1 MVDVG
6 TFLAR
11 LALKL
16 RLPVKGIIKRSLFQQ
31 FCGGESIPDCQ
42 KSIDHL
48 ESFNIKTILDYSVE
62 GLESEE
68 SFDHTMEEALR
79 IADYARNASGIPF
92 CVVKLTGLGSST
104 IMEKVQSNQKLSK
117 EEEVSFDS
125 FKKRV
130 EKIAERVAENRL
142 RFMIDA
148 EETWIED
155 VIDEIALEL
164 MRIYNQNGPVVYIT
178 YQLYRKDA
186 LKKLKND
193 YRHITEGG
201 CFFAAKLVR
210 GAYME
215 KERERAEEL
224 GYPDPI
230 QLSKKD
236 TDRDYKDAIY
246 KGHFKPSQYIFAQK
260 MSNKTGLQ

>member
-117 EEEVSFDS
+117 EEKFTH
-125 FKKRV
+125 KAPKRGNTGINGDTYLFLPRRNSGDQLFGLCV
-130 EKIAERVAENRL
+130 I
-142 RFMIDA
+142 
-148 EETWIED
+148 EED
-155 VIDEIALEL
+155 RPSLC
-164 MRIYNQNGPVVYIT
+164 
-178 YQLYRKDA
+178 
-186 LKKLKND
+186 
-193 YRHITEGG
+193 TEY
-201 CFFAAKLVR
+201 V
-210 GAYME
+210 
-215 KERERAEEL
+215 
-224 GYPDPI
+224 
-230 QLSKKD
+230 
-236 TDRDYKDAIY
+236 
-246 KGHFKPSQYIFAQK
+246 PSQPDRTFQDDIQASLNAELFGEQI
-260 MSNKTGLQ
+260 SPF